1 MLNVAILG
9 SGNIGCDILCK
20 VQRSAQLDCVL
31 FAGRNEQSSGLAF
44 AAARQVPVS
53 AGGLEALMQRLDDV
67 DLVFDATSA
76 DAHLELAEAL
86 RPHGTPI
93 INLTPAHLG
102 ELCVPLL
109 NGDDLHRAANINM
122 ITCGGQ
128 ASLPI
133 VMAVC
138 AVVPSVRYIEVVSAI
153 SARSAGPAT
162 RRNLDH
168 YITTTEAAIRHF
180 SGCEQVKTILNI
192 NPAKPEVSMQTA
204 VSVLFDSLG
213 NRTLGDLLDRVHQ
226 TVQEVREYVPGYEL
240 IVEPRLDADRLFVMV
255 RVVGRGDYLP
265 PYAGNLDIITS
276 AAVNM
281 AERLAARGVGRATP
295 NALRDLVLR

>member
-20 VQRSAQLDCVL
+20 VQRSPLLDCVL
-31 FAGRNEQSSGLAF
+31 FAGRSESSSGLQF
-44 AAARQVPVS
+44 AAERDVPVS
-53 AGGLEALMQRLDDV
+53 AGGLDALMDRVDDF

-76 DAHLELAEAL
+76 DAHVRLAEAL
-86 RPHGTPI
+86 QPHNKKI
-93 INLTPAHLG
+93 VNLTPAHLG

-109 NGDDLHRAANINM
+109 NGDAMRGESNINM

-138 AVVPSVRYIEVVSAI
+138 SVVKSVRYIEVVSSI

-162 RRNLDH
+162 RRNLDN
-168 YITTTEAAIRHF
+168 YITTTEAAIRRF
-180 SGCEQVKTILNI
+180 SGCEDVKTILNI

-213 NRTLGDLLDRVHQ
+213 TRTMGDLLDRVHQ
-226 TVQEVREYVPGYEL
+226 TVQEVREYIPGYEL
-240 IVEPRLDADRLFVMV
+240 IVEPRLDAERLFVMV
-255 RVVGRGDYLP
+255 RVVGHGDYLP

-276 AAVNM
+276 AAVSI
-281 AERLAARGVGRATP
+281 AERLAAPARSPAWR
-295 NALRDLVLR
+295 